1 MSPQQNEVRVNPV
14 CSSNDPTWKKLNR
27 NNRKLDEIRL
37 RAASDQK
44 WDSRPP
50 ASEVTVIHPS
60 GRVSKGEEDDE
71 EDDKRFSDGSVQ
83 GFCSQSQPS
92 LDKLLFVIGGLCVV
106 YGIVAK

>member
-60 GRVSKGEEDDE
+60 GRVSKGEEDE
-71 EDDKRFSDGSVQ
+71 EDESVQ

-92 LDKLLFVIGGLCVV
+92 LDKLLFIIGGLCVV